1 MSRRQY
7 ALTTPLPR
15 IADSKRRSLIRLFAV
30 FMLFGGALAGLAQ
43 PAAARGEPE
52 RIDGN
57 TYNGLAFG
65 WSLSWDEDVWTNP
78 HEEHPDGTEYIALSL
93 IANHPAAS
101 VRIVATNAYNG
112 DVDDCVENWGGAL
125 ESSGLLEDIERTELD
140 EGINLPGDAAE
151 GAYTYNV
158 PVTDDPLIFVE
169 YVQCRPLSE
178 GVNLVLTVAAIPED
192 YEDALPLFSDLVDE
206 ISIDGDRPSAPEASN
221 PSRFDGNTY
230 NGLDYGWSVSWDET
244 AWTAPYDTHSDGYE
258 YVALNAAD
266 DSLGATARLLAT
278 NAYGGDVD
286 NCVEQWGDALEAGG
300 LFEDVERT
308 ELDQGIDLPPDAAEG
323 AYTYHTTISDDP
335 FIWVEYVQCR
345 PLSDGVNL
353 LVALSTASTDYE
365 KALPLFADLVDAISI
380 DGTQPS
386 APETSNPA
394 RIDGTTYNGLEYGWS
409 LSWEDA
415 DWTDPYEEHR
425 DGTEYVV
432 LSTPDEPYASGRVD
446 ATDMFGG
453 DVDACVDGWDDILR
467 NSGTMRH
474 VKETEVEAGIELTEG
489 AAEGAYSLDLKI
501 DDRLV
506 DFVVYVQCRPLG
518 DDANLV
524 LTLGAMPDYYEDA
537 LPLFA
542 DLVDGLAFNNA
553 GAPSPGEQTGDA
565 ETGDRPTN
573 NESSR
578 DDGDSETSTPIDEA
592 DSGIDGNSYA
602 GVNFDWSVTWDGQ
615 LWSPIEGWEDNR
627 SGVDSFAIATNQ
639 PDAPVA
645 SVMFESTAEYDGDV
659 DACAEGGW
667 DWVDDDGDWSTDIA
681 IADVELPPV
690 PADGAVM
697 AFSYIYSDDD
707 GSMTLIAIQE
717 CLPLDNMGATLV
729 VHAVIPAFA
738 YDEALQYFVDLTD
751 AIEIDVS

>member
-1 MSRRQY
+1 MAS
-7 ALTTPLPR
+7 
-15 IADSKRRSLIRLFAV
+15 
-30 FMLFGGALAGLAQ
+30 
-43 PAAARGEPE
+43 PAAAENDPARL
-52 RIDGN
+52 DGN
-57 TYNGLAFG
+57 TYFG
-65 WSLSWDEDVWTNP
+65 
-78 HEEHPDGTEYIALSL
+78 
-93 IANHPAAS
+93 
-101 VRIVATNAYNG
+101 
-112 DVDDCVENWGGAL
+112 
-125 ESSGLLEDIERTELD
+125 
-140 EGINLPGDAAE
+140 
-151 GAYTYNV
+151 
-158 PVTDDPLIFVE
+158 
-169 YVQCRPLSE
+169 
-178 GVNLVLTVAAIPED
+178 PE
-192 YEDALPLFSDLVDE
+192 F
-206 ISIDGDRPSAPEASN
+206 
-221 PSRFDGNTY
+221 
-230 NGLDYGWSVSWDET
+230 GWSVSWDET
-244 AWTAPYDTHSDGYE
+244 SWTDPYETHSDGYE

-286 NCVEQWGDALEAGG
+286 KCVEQWGDALEGGG

-380 DGTQPS
+380 DDTQPS
-386 APETSNPA
+386 APETSNPD
-394 RIDGTTYNGLEYGWS
+394 RIEGTTYNGLEYGWS

-542 DLVDGLAFNNA
+542 DLVDGLAFMA
-553 GAPSPGEQTGDA
+553 TRRPISGRTDRRLGK
-565 ETGDRPTN
+565 RPTAPRIT
-573 NESSR
+573 SPPGTTAIQRRPRRSMR
-578 DDGDSETSTPIDEA
+578 QIAASTATATRVSTSTGLCPGTA
-592 DSGIDGNSYA
+592 SSGVRSKVGRTTA
-602 GVNFDWSVTWDGQ
+602 
-615 LWSPIEGWEDNR
+615 

-690 PADGAVM
+690 PSDGAVM